1 MFFAD
6 LNGRADD
13 ELVAGAI
20 DGVRAICEQVRV
32 LGSYP
37 AAAATARAV
46 PAGP

>member
-13 ELVAGAI
+13 EFVAAAI

-37 AAAATARAV
+37 AAAANARAV
-46 PAGP
+46 AGEA